1 MQRARFRAPTVI
13 VLTCIYFGA
22 AGISQLSMSVPTLRL
37 DGSGLSAYPVA
48 VLSLQDDG
56 HIKNVFVSML
66 AGAGSSWILRALIFS
81 MLLLI
86 CTFGVYLSGYI
97 FLQYRNRSIS
107 GKLVRHRSS
116 TPRISSSKAG
126 MYTRM

>member
-13 VLTCIYFGA
+13 ALTCIYFGA

-66 AGAGSSWILRALIFS
+66 AGAGSWILQALIFS